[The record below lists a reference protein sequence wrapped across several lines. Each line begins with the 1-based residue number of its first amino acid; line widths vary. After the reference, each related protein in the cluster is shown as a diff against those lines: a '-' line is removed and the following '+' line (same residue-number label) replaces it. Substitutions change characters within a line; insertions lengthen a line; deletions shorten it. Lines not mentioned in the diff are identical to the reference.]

1 MEKSLSNMLEVGFN
15 QLLSSWLIELNFVK
29 MNNNELR
36 SLIVNDLKELLLL
49 FDGMS
54 EMTEIP
60 VSVLNLASVKV
71 EHISDRIKE
80 LSPLNTESVSSQ
92 IEEVEQNT
100 IQSES
105 VDDEVDD
112 MQMMDGEDE
121 FFDEDEEWE
130 EEYDELDEE
139 EEWDDD
145 DNDESEDDSDVD
157 ESDAN
162 DESLEDEADDEFG
175 TDFVNGIVEKASED
189 ASKFAIR
196 DKTDI
201 ATKSVSK
208 RIESRFVLSLKKMGI
223 VDRYRYSKEL
233 FGGDMSL
240 LTQTIDVLDGMSSLD
255 EAISYIHSHF
265 SWDEQNAAVA
275 DFLVLLEN
283 RFS

>member
-100 IQSES
+100 FQSES

-145 DNDESEDDSDVD
+145 DNDES
-157 ESDAN
+157 
-162 DESLEDEADDEFG
+162 LEDEADDEFG

-189 ASKFAIR
+189 ASKFATR

-201 ATKSVSK
+201 ATKGVSK

>member
-1 MEKSLSNMLEVGFN
+1 
-15 QLLSSWLIELNFVK
+15 

-54 EMTEIP
+54 EMAEIP
-60 VSVLNLASVKV
+60 LSVLNLASVKV

-80 LSPLNTESVSSQ
+80 LSPLNTVGVTSQ
-92 IEEVEQNT
+92 IEEVEPDT
-100 IQSES
+100 FQSEL
-105 VDDEVDD
+105 V
-112 MQMMDGEDE
+112 EDE
-121 FFDEDEEWE
+121 EDEMQIMDSEDVFLDEDEECE
-130 EEYDELDEE
+130 ELDEEYDELDEE
-139 EEWDDD
+139 EEWEDD
-145 DNDESEDDSDVD
+145 DNEGYEDESDDWDED
-157 ESDAN
+157 ENDAN
-162 DESLEDEADDEFG
+162 DENLRVETDDEFG

-189 ASKFAIR
+189 ASKFATK

-201 ATKSVSK
+201 ATKVVSK
-208 RIESRFVLSLKKMGI
+208 RLESRFVVSLKKMGI

-233 FGGDMSL
+233 FGGDMGL
-240 LTQTIDVLDGMSSLD
+240 LTQTIDVLDGMASLD